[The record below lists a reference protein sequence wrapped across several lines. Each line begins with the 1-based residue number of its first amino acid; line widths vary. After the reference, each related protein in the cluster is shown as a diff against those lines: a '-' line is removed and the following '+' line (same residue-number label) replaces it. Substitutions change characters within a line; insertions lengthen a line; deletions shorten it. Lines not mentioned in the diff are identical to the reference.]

1 MVEIFKFLTVK
12 KRLRLWEFLFF
23 IIFKFFNQN
32 RSCQAF
38 LNKHE
43 DLLEEALVRKFHHKM
58 GVWLCHEVSDSC
70 SGVVR
75 LNADTPEDN
84 QV

>member
-1 MVEIFKFLTVK
+1 MV
-12 KRLRLWEFLFF
+12 
-23 IIFKFFNQN
+23 

-75 LNADTPEDN
+75 LNANTPEDN
-84 QV
+84 QVFYYKSVYHMFFFVSATKKF

>member
-1 MVEIFKFLTVK
+1 MV
-12 KRLRLWEFLFF
+12 
-23 IIFKFFNQN
+23 

-75 LNADTPEDN
+75 LNANTPEDN
-84 QV
+84 QVSLISSLYILRGRLFLTVKFFNPDFFVFL

>member
-1 MVEIFKFLTVK
+1 MV
-12 KRLRLWEFLFF
+12 
-23 IIFKFFNQN
+23 

-75 LNADTPEDN
+75 LNANTPEDN
-84 QV
+84 QVFFSKIFIFYVKDYF